1 MRYSLTLCTLLLGA
15 NITFPAAVAA
25 GTFVPWQADGYA
37 IKHPLGGL
45 SGDPLRGRDIVR
57 NKDRG
62 NCLACHHLPI
72 PEEAFHGTVGPP
84 LDLVATRLNE
94 GQLRLRVADE
104 QRIVPDTVMPP
115 YHRPL
120 DDLNQVADDYYGKPL
135 LTAQELEDVVA
146 YLMTLQ

>member
-15 NITFPAAVAA
+15 STAFPPVLAA
-25 GTFVPWQADGYA
+25 GAFVPWQAEGYA
-37 IKHPLGGL
+37 IKQPLGGL
-45 SGDPLRGRDIVR
+45 SGDPQRGRDIAR
-57 NKDRG
+57 SKDRG

-72 PEEAFHGTVGPP
+72 PEEAFHGTLGPP

-94 GQLRLRVADE
+94 GQIRLRVADE

-120 DDLNQVADDYYGKPL
+120 NDLTQVAYEYYGKPL

-146 YLMTLQ
+146 YLMTLR